1 MLWTN
6 LFHICI
12 HLILTQHPHTSFT
25 PNASDI
31 FINLC
36 INALYPHNYKIS
48 LHYIFFYPDNDD
60 DIASQPATHIRS
72 ISKNQISPYQ
82 LTQKRKSLD
91 TLSNTPSCYFSDFF
105 YVNTSQPQPSQQ
117 NNMQHIHSLLISE
130 IYSCVTCN
138 DTVTYQCVAM

>member
-1 MLWTN
+1 MRVDYFSGKNHHFFMLWTN

-105 YVNTSQPQPSQQ
+105 MLTQVSPS
-117 NNMQHIHSLLISE
+117 HPSKTTCSIYTHSLFPRFI
-130 IYSCVTCN
+130 V
-138 DTVTYQCVAM
+138 V